1 MDRNDVDEAFGMF
14 PDAAVVYSTADGFI
28 YIEGVCAKRHAK
40 KLADKTVLLWDREGG
55 EGISV

>member
-1 MDRNDVDEAFGMF
+1 MDEAFGMF